1 MMDLEPEEY
10 FRNPKISAHV
20 LKEKKNVFP
29 TKQKNNVETNPNEMA
44 NPQRCAVQKKCVL
57 DFFWCVVFP
66 SNRRYDHQM
75 KAPRS
80 NHGNI
85 TGRSRGKMFG
95 IADRIDDV

>member
-10 FRNPKISAHV
+10 GRNTKISAHV
-20 LKEKKNVFP
+20 LGEKKTCSLQN
-29 TKQKNNVETNPNEMA
+29 KKNNVETNPNEMA
-44 NPQRCAVQKKCVL
+44 NPQRCAVQKRCVL
-57 DFFWCVVFP
+57 DFFWCVFSP